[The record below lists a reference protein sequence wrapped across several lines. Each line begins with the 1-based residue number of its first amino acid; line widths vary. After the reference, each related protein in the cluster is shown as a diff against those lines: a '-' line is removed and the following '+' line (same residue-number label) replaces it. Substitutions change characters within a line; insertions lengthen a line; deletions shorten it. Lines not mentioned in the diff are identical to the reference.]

1 MEYKMEP
8 DKLNILLIE
17 DNPSD
22 NRIIEEYLKKS
33 EKLNFDLE
41 SCIKL
46 REGLNLMEIKKF
58 DVLLLDLSLP
68 DSDRENTLKYLKE
81 ITKKTPIIVLT
92 GFDDSNLALEA
103 IKKGAEDYISK
114 NDLNSPTLT
123 RAILYAIER
132 HKTKNIKEKIV
143 AQTEYLDEYDKKILN
158 LMQED
163 CRISYSKLHKKVNL
177 AASTIHSRVQN
188 MIKKGI
194 IKKFNAM
201 VDPFKVGYE
210 SVAIIGMSVD
220 PSKIDEIAKKIA
232 LYDEVQFLATSTGD
246 HNIIVKIVKKDDTDL
261 WTFINEKIKT
271 IDGVSPRLDI
281 SRFIEVFKMDPK
293 INL

>member
-1 MEYKMEP
+1 MEP
-8 DKLNILLIE
+8 NKLNILLIE

-22 NRIIEEYLKKS
+22 SRIIEEYLKKS
-33 EKLNFDLE
+33 ENLNYDLE

-68 DSDRENTLKYLKE
+68 DSDRENTLKNLKE
-81 ITKKTPIIVLT
+81 ISKKTPIIVLT
-92 GFDDSNLALEA
+92 GFDDSNFALEA
-103 IKKGAEDYISK
+103 LKKGAEDYISK
-114 NDLNSPTLT
+114 NDLNSSTLT

-132 HKTKNIKEKIV
+132 HKTKSIKEKMAV
-143 AQTEYLDEYDKKILN
+143 QTEYLDEYDKKILN

-188 MIKKGI
+188 MIRKGI
-194 IKKFNAM
+194 IIKFNAV

-246 HNIIVKIVKKDDTDL
+246 HNIIAKIVKKDDTEL
-261 WTFINEKIKT
+261 WTFINKKIKS

>member
-1 MEYKMEP
+1 MEP
-8 DKLNILLIE
+8 DKFNILLIE

-22 NRIIEEYLKKS
+22 SRIIEEYLKKS

-68 DSDRENTLKYLKE
+68 DSDKENTLKYLKE

-92 GFDDSNLALEA
+92 GFDDSNFALEA
-103 IKKGAEDYISK
+103 LKKGAEDYISK

-132 HKTKNIKEKIV
+132 HKTKNVKEKV
-143 AQTEYLDEYDKKILN
+143 AVQIESLDEYDKKILN

-194 IKKFNAM
+194 IIKFNAV

-246 HNIIVKIVKKDDTDL
+246 HNIVAKIVKKDDTDL
-261 WTFINEKIKT
+261 WTFINEKIKI

>member
-1 MEYKMEP
+1 MEP

-22 NRIIEEYLKKS
+22 RRIIEEYLKKS
-33 EKLNFDLE
+33 EKLNYNLE

-46 REGLNLMEIKKF
+46 REGLNLIEIKKF

-68 DSDRENTLKYLKE
+68 DSDKENTLKNLKE
-81 ITKKTPIIVLT
+81 ISKKTPIIVLT
-92 GFDDSNLALEA
+92 GFNNNNFALEA
-103 IKKGAEDYISK
+103 LKKGAEDYISK
-114 NDLNSPTLT
+114 NDLNSPTIT

-132 HKTKNIKEKIV
+132 HKIKNVKEKISV
-143 AQTEYLDEYDKKILN
+143 QIEDLDEYDKKILN
-158 LMQED
+158 LIQED

-194 IKKFNAM
+194 IIKFNAM

-220 PSKIDEIAKKIA
+220 PSKIDEITKKIA
-232 LYDEVQFLATSTGD
+232 LYDEVQFLATTTGD
-246 HNIIVKIVKKDDTDL
+246 HNIIAKIVKKDDTDL
-261 WTFINEKIKT
+261 WTFINKKIKI